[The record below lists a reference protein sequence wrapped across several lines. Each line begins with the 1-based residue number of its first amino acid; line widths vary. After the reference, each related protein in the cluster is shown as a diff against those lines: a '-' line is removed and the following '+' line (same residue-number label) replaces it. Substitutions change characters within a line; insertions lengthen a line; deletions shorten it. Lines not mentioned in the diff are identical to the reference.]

1 MRHRATLTLHG
12 LSEWQAARAAFS
24 DTLAPFPVLQV
35 DRLGRIVLANAA
47 ARDAFGLASASPGA
61 LAEILP
67 DAGRLGLSECIERGG
82 ERLFCAK
89 IGDRRW
95 QMSLIGDP
103 GSGVGHLYAQDI
115 SPYAAMTRDVAE
127 IRQEQQRQQRELQ
140 CVYGLGE
147 AISVRETAQEI
158 CREVVRLLPQAWR
171 YPAYARGRI
180 VLDGKEYVSEPFVMT
195 HWGHSAAIT
204 VKGAVRGMVQVF
216 YTQDCRHG
224 DAEGPFLPEERRLLD
239 VAARLLGEA
248 IARRGAEAGNRA
260 KALTLAQERNRL
272 ETILN
277 SMGEGVVVTDG
288 QARIVMMNPAMG
300 ELLQRAPEACP
311 GRDFLD
317 LMPDEAFRALWQ
329 KAKADNKDFAKERV
343 VLGHPKPRV
352 CWATQSCIHNMG
364 AGETWRVTV
373 FQDVTRELE
382 IDQMKSDFVAAVS
395 HELRTPMTSIKGFV
409 TTLLGKPNVKPELRE
424 RFLTIMDEE
433 ADRLITLIEE
443 LLLIARLDSGQV
455 MLERDPVA
463 LVELAHC
470 VLAALGHVAEGKKL
484 RLSIHTEN
492 PLPPVYGD
500 AKRLHAVLHNL
511 VENAIK
517 FTPEGGWVR
526 GRIFG
531 QGASVVLEVA
541 DNGVGIP
548 SEMHAKIFDRFY
560 RVHRE
565 GEVVP
570 GTGLGL
576 FIVQE
581 MVRLHEGR
589 VEVQS
594 EPGHGSRFRVFVP
607 AAPGVAPG

>member
-1 MRHRATLTLHG
+1 MTLHG
-12 LSEWQAARAAFS
+12 LSEWQADPGAFS

-35 DRLGRIVLANAA
+35 DRSGRIVQANAA
-47 ARDAFGLASASPGA
+47 AKDAFGLAPAPLGS
-61 LAEILP
+61 LAGIFP
-67 DAGRLGLSECIERGG
+67 DAGRLRLPDCIDGG
-82 ERLFCAK
+82 SERLFCAK

-95 QMSLIGDP
+95 QVSLVGDP
-103 GSGVGHLYAQDI
+103 GNNTALLYAQDI
-115 SPYAAMTRDVAE
+115 SSYEAMARDVAE
-127 IRQEQQRQQRELQ
+127 IRQEQQRQQKELQ
-140 CVYGLGE
+140 CVYGLAE

-158 CREVVRLLPQAWR
+158 CREVVRLLPRAWR
-171 YPAYARGRI
+171 YPEHARGRI
-180 VLDGKEYVSEPFVMT
+180 VLDGEEYVSEPFEMT
-195 HWGHSAAIT
+195 QWGHSAAIT
-204 VKGAVRGMVQVF
+204 VKGAARGMVQVF
-216 YTQDCRHG
+216 YTRDCRHG

-239 VAARLLGEA
+239 VVARMLGEA

-277 SMGEGVVVTDG
+277 SMGEGVVVTDS

-300 ELLQRAPEACP
+300 ELLKRAPEACT

-317 LMPDEAFRALWQ
+317 LMPDGAFRALWR
-329 KAKADNKDFAKERV
+329 KAEADAQDFAKERV
-343 VLGHPKPRV
+343 VLGHPESRI

-364 AGETWRVTV
+364 AGETWRVTI

-443 LLLIARLDSGQV
+443 LLLIARIDSGQV
-455 MLERDPVA
+455 VLERDPVA
-463 LVELAHC
+463 LVELAQC
-470 VLAALGHVAEGKKL
+470 VLATLGHVAEGKKL

-531 QGASVVLEVA
+531 QGASVVLEVT

-548 SEMHAKIFDRFY
+548 REAQTKIFDRFY

-581 MVRLHEGR
+581 MARLHDGR

-594 EPGHGSRFRVFVP
+594 EPGRGSRFRVFVP
-607 AAPGVAPG
+607 AAPGAAPE